1 MLHVSYY
8 TAGPANGKAVLMLH
22 GFPYDIH
29 SDVDVI
35 PLLADAGLRVIV
47 PYLRGHGPTRFL
59 DPSTARSGQQ
69 AAIGADVIALLDGS
83 TSPAPSWQATTG
95 EAAPPESPQRSGP
108 SAVPAL
114 CPSTVISSKTS
125 APPRTPS
132 ALTSRP
138 DSGTS
143 STSALSAVGEVSQS
157 TDATSPI
164 R

>member
-29 SDVDVI
+29 SYVDVI

-69 AAIGADVIALLDGS
+69 AAIGADVIALLD
-83 TSPAPSWQATTG
+83 
-95 EAAPPESPQRSGP
+95 
-108 SAVPAL
+108 AL
-114 CPSTVISSKTS
+114 DI
-125 APPRTPS
+125 PRAILAGYDWGGRT
-132 ALTSRP
+132 A
-138 DSGTS
+138 
-143 STSALSAVGEVSQS
+143 
-157 TDATSPI
+157 
-164 R
+164 